1 MTAWCLY
8 YSTYY
13 KLYPIQPRFLHSA
26 LGPPAQEGHEKD
38 PPDQGGQKNLFMF
51 SLIGISHMVV
61 KQFHK
66 TTISDL
72 SIG

>member
-1 MTAWCLY
+1 MY
-8 YSTYY
+8 
-13 KLYPIQPRFLHSA
+13 
-26 LGPPAQEGHEKD
+26 
-38 PPDQGGQKNLFMF
+38 

-72 SIG
+72 NSGSSFVPFLNFRSSCDFLEEQELYLKDLRSFVQGTL